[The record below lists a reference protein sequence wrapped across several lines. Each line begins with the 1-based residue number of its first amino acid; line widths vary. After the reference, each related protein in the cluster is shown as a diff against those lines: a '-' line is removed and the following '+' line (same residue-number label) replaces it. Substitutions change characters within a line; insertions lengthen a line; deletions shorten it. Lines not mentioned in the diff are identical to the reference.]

1 MIAVLK
7 AMFTGKDNATI
18 DLGRVLWA
26 KMCVV
31 YGISTFVFQW
41 QGHALQFELWAAG
54 AAALLAGGGGALA
67 LKAKTEPE
75 CGGE

>member
-1 MIAVLK
+1 MIAALK

-26 KMCVV
+26 KMSIVYCVA
-31 YGISTFVFQW
+31 TFVSQQ
-41 QGHALQFELWAAG
+41 QGHPLQFELWAAG